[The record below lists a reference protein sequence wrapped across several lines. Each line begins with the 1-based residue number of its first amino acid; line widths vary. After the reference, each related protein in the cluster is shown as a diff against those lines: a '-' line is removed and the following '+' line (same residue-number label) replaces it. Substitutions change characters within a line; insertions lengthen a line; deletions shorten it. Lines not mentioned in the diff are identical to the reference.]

1 MRDFTPLYAR
11 FGFQDEDYFEDLKR
25 IAAGKVDADEIKK
38 TFRFDLRQY
47 APDNLDLGEWRTLTR
62 MLAQAEL
69 AAMEVIES
77 RNEGE
82 PDPPLPAFLNV
93 ATTTDTTPIECST
106 SIRDVFTGYRTEL
119 HQIGK
124 GRNAASRW
132 EPSID
137 NLIRFLGHAS
147 AGQVTRRD
155 AIRWRDDL
163 LKTLAPKT
171 VRDSY
176 LATARAAFA
185 WAADNLD
192 LVQNP
197 FAGVKVRLAKRVMNR
212 EKGFHAEEALAIL
225 KASREYFGSAREHET
240 MTAAKRWTPLLAAYT
255 GARIGELTQ
264 LRAEDVRRDGS
275 IDYIRMTPE
284 AGTVKSGLYRDVP
297 LHPHIVE
304 ERFLDFVKSRGS
316 GPLFYQSTVRRGR
329 TLPASIV
336 AARIAKWIRSLGIA
350 NEDVQP
356 DHAGGTA

>member
-1 MRDFTPLYAR
+1 M
-11 FGFQDEDYFEDLKR
+11 
-25 IAAGKVDADEIKK
+25 
-38 TFRFDLRQY
+38 
-47 APDNLDLGEWRTLTR
+47 
-62 MLAQAEL
+62 
-69 AAMEVIES
+69 
-77 RNEGE
+77 
-82 PDPPLPAFLNV
+82 
-93 ATTTDTTPIECST
+93 
-106 SIRDVFTGYRTEL
+106 
-119 HQIGK
+119 
-124 GRNAASRW
+124 
-132 EPSID
+132 
-137 NLIRFLGHAS
+137 
-147 AGQVTRRD
+147 TRRD

-225 KASREYFGSAREHET
+225 KASREYFGSARETET

-275 IDYIRMTPE
+275 IDYIRITPE

-304 ERFLDFVKSRGS
+304 ERFLDFVKSEGVWSALLSINRS
-316 GPLFYQSTVRRGR
+316 AWSHATSQHCGR
-329 TLPASIV
+329 THREVDPIPRYRKRRC
-336 AARIAKWIRSLGIA
+336 AAQPRLAA
-350 NEDVQP
+350 PHEDRG
-356 DHAGGTA
+356 AGGQFGPPRSGCYPGPRCTNCRRRLR